1 MTGYGETAL
10 VRGLAYL
17 AEQQATIANN
27 LANVD
32 TTGFKRRAAV
42 AQNTGARFQTLLQEQ
57 MSAVDFVEKPDMQ
70 RGVLRETGNRF
81 DVAIDG
87 PHWMQVR
94 DQRGNTFYT
103 RNGGLT
109 IATDGTLTTRTGN
122 AVLDTRGEPI
132 SVGGGDVAPSDIAF
146 SPNGNV
152 SNPQTGQSY
161 GTLALVKLPD
171 ETALTPVGSGLFA
184 DTRKQNGTQ
193 AVTGLRQGYLEA
205 SNVDSLQ
212 ELVQMITVQ
221 RSFAATQKALTGI
234 NRLQE
239 NLITNILR

>member
-1 MTGYGETAL
+1 MAGYGETAL

-32 TTGFKRRAAV
+32 TTSFKRRAAV
-42 AQNTGARFQTLLQEQ
+42 AQDTGDRFQSLLQQQ
-57 MSAVDFVEKPDMQ
+57 MSAVDFVETSDMQ
-70 RGVLRETGNRF
+70 RGVLRETGNRL

-94 DQRGNTFYT
+94 DQRGNTFYS
-103 RNGGLT
+103 RNGALMIG
-109 IATDGTLTTRTGN
+109 TDGTLSTRTGH

-132 SVGGGDVAPSDIAF
+132 SLGDAKSPNDIAF
-146 SPNGNV
+146 SPNGNI

-161 GTLALVKLPD
+161 GTIALRKLQD

-184 DTRKQNGTQ
+184 DTKNQTGAQ
-193 AVTGLRQGYLEA
+193 AVSGLRQGYLEA

-221 RSFAATQKALTGI
+221 RSFSATQKALTGM